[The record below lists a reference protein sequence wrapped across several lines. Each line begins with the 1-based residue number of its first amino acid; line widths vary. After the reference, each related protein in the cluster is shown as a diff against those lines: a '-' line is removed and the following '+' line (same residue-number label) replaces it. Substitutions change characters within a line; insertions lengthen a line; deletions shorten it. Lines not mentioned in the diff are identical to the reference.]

1 MAPILKMAS
10 QHAKRFVL
18 RNTLKTLPTNTA
30 RTTLPVLKHH
40 RAQGPIST
48 SLRHIRPYQ
57 TFSAPPDGWAYTL
70 FDCDYDF
77 DIVGDISHEASR
89 VANEPDLD
97 LMCPKNKEH
106 VVEMLN
112 AGLFHQLLERFLDR
126 DFRDGALYLG
136 ALAMRLGAKIG
147 EEDMS
152 VLRELVG
159 CVRMFEEAR
168 EQMRAALKGYNPAG
182 GYPWVFDCL
191 GRLEEE
197 GQGGVEGCE

>member
-18 RNTLKTLPTNTA
+18 RNTIKTLPTNPA
-30 RTTLPVLKHH
+30 RTTAPVFKRH
-40 RAQGPIST
+40 RSQGPIST
-48 SLRHIRPYQ
+48 SLRHTRPYQ
-57 TFSAPPDGWAYTL
+57 TFPFPPDGWAYTL

-77 DIVGDISHEASR
+77 DIVGDISHEASV
-89 VANEPDLD
+89 VANESDLD
-97 LMCPKNKEH
+97 LMCPKNKKH

-112 AGLFHQLLERFLDR
+112 AGLFHQLLQKFLDR
-126 DFRDGALYLG
+126 DFRDGVVYLG

-147 EEDMS
+147 DDDMS

-182 GYPWVFDCL
+182 GYPWVFSFS
-191 GRLEEE
+191 GVHEEQW
-197 GQGGVEGCE
+197 QGGVEGGE